1 MNFIGRTEELNRLK
15 KLYRKDGF
23 GTALIYGRR
32 RVGKSELIK
41 QSIRESGE
49 NGIYYICS
57 ESQEQSNVEGLSRI
71 VSEVFG
77 LPKLGFRSISEVL
90 EYIFQRSESEAFVF
104 VLDEYPYLRNKVE
117 GLDSVLQSFI
127 DRYQDTS
134 RMKFVLCGSYVEIM
148 KSLLEQSNPLYGR
161 IDLSI
166 NLRQMDYYES
176 AWFYPD
182 FCDEDKVRLYSV
194 FGGIPYYNR
203 MIDPNLSVRENV
215 IELIASPDARFIDEV
230 DNYLKTEIA
239 KIENA
244 NEVFDALAS
253 GFVKFKDIRD
263 QSHVSSGPALAD
275 TLKKLISMDVVV
287 KEAPINDENNPRK
300 AGYYISDNMSRF
312 YFRYIYRFRSQMNV
326 MNPEAFYAHY
336 IESDF
341 ESQYVPNRFEMLCR
355 QYLIR
360 RNRAGE
366 IDPPFL
372 QIGKYYYDIPE
383 QRKNGE
389 FDVVTEDETGYIF
402 YEAKFRSKPI
412 TEEMIRREIDQVK
425 NTGLNCYRYG
435 FFSRSGFEAAADPE
449 RITIGLEEMY
459 R

>member
-1 MNFIGRTEELNRLK
+1 MKQGIIFDMDGTLWDSADGVAKSWTQVIQNEYKKDMTVTEQDIKRVMGKTMDVIGDILFPELSPEERKSLVGKCGDWENEYLRRNGG
-15 KLYRKDGF
+15 KLYPD
-23 GTALIYGRR
+23 
-32 RVGKSELIK
+32 
-41 QSIRESGE
+41 
-49 NGIYYICS
+49 
-57 ESQEQSNVEGLSRI
+57 
-71 VSEVFG
+71 
-77 LPKLGFRSISEVL
+77 L
-90 EYIFQRSESEAFVF
+90 E
-104 VLDEYPYLRNKVE
+104 
-117 GLDSVLQSFI
+117 
-127 DRYQDTS
+127 
-134 RMKFVLCGSYVEIM
+134 
-148 KSLLEQSNPLYGR
+148 
-161 IDLSI
+161 
-166 NLRQMDYYES
+166 
-176 AWFYPD
+176 
-182 FCDEDKVRLYSV
+182 
-194 FGGIPYYNR
+194 
-203 MIDPNLSVRENV
+203 
-215 IELIASPDARFIDEV
+215 
-230 DNYLKTEIA
+230 
-239 KIENA
+239 
-244 NEVFDALAS
+244 
-253 GFVKFKDIRD
+253 
-263 QSHVSSGPALAD
+263 D

-287 KEAPINDENNPRK
+287 KEAPINDASNPRK

-336 IESDF
+336 IQSDF